1 MAAQFALVSMPADKQ
16 ISILD
21 ILSFDQEVVM
31 TVTFITGK
39 ATRPF
44 QIQKEIDLFIFL
56 RKSFDEIN

>member
-1 MAAQFALVSMPADKQ
+1 MPTFPADKQ

-21 ILSFDQEVVM
+21 ILSFDQVIVM

-39 ATRPF
+39 AIRPF

-56 RKSFDEIN
+56 GKSFDEIN